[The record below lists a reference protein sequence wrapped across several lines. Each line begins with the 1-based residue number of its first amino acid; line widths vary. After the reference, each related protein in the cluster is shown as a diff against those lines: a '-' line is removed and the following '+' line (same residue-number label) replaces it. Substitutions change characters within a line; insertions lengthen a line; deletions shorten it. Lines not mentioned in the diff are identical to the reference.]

1 MTCGSRFVLTFW
13 PQWGL
18 FSGGFATFWK
28 GGGTRFCKYFMGR
41 KPLDDKIHG
50 KNCNECGGGGGEGR
64 GWGIFNSGDFFESRV
79 SRRDVWKIWP
89 FLSTFDHFRC
99 DPTSKINSPL
109 SFPLIADVVWISEL
123 SSITAPPML
132 TARFFLFL
140 SVTDLGLINS
150 SITLTLQVNPYPG
163 TALNSA
169 HWPKTSVW
177 SSC

>member
-1 MTCGSRFVLTFW
+1 MTCGLRFVLTFW
-13 PQWGL
+13 RQWRL

-28 GGGTRFCKYFMGR
+28 GGGRRFCKYFMGR
-41 KPLDDKIHG
+41 NPPGWQNSWQKLHWMRG
-50 KNCNECGGGGGEGR
+50 
-64 GWGIFNSGDFFESRV
+64 GWGIFDSGDFFESRV
-79 SRRDVWKIWP
+79 SRRHICKIWP

-150 SITLTLQVNPYPG
+150 SIPLTLQVNPYPG

-169 HWPKTSVW
+169 HWPNTSVW

>member
-13 PQWGL
+13 PQWRL
-18 FSGGFATFWK
+18 FSGVFATFWK
-28 GGGTRFCKYFMGR
+28 GEEDVSANILWGGNPWMTKFMV
-41 KPLDDKIHG
+41 KIAM
-50 KNCNECGGGGGEGR
+50 NAGGGGR
-64 GWGIFNSGDFFESRV
+64 GWGIFDSGDFFESRV
-79 SRRDVWKIWP
+79 SRRDIWKIWP

-150 SITLTLQVNPYPG
+150 SIPLTLQVNPYPG